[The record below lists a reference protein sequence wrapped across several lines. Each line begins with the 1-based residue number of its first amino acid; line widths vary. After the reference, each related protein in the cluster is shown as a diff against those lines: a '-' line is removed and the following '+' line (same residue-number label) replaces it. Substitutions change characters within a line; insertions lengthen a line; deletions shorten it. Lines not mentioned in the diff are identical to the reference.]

1 MLGFT
6 EPTICTTESNGM
18 PIALAYSGKV
28 IHALQKHANA
38 VRTTIPT
45 SNETMTAFL
54 VLCFFYT
61 QTKLVIQIVQHLK
74 DLRVHQ
80 HKPYSFLL

>member
-54 VLCFFYT
+54 VLCIFLYT
-61 QTKLVIQIVQHLK
+61 NQVGNTNNATPK
-74 DLRVHQ
+74 RFASS
-80 HKPYSFLL
+80 PT